1 MPAFTYITRAEAR
14 AAIRQRLQ
22 DAGSENFWVDDE
34 LNDLINEALRAWNA
48 AALYHRSRGQFST
61 IPSQAFY
68 DISDVLSD
76 GSDLILERTLTVQ
89 QITKSIIYALM
100 ENAGEEVD
108 GSTWVG
114 TESFS
119 LDDVQQS
126 VVRRVNRFLEDT
138 GQIVTQSQVAV
149 TPSNGIVDVPT
160 EWIDVRRAGWITPED
175 VHNVLW
181 RTSEYVADSQFND
194 WNISPG
200 KPEAYSV
207 AVVPQIRLQLLPA
220 PDDVGTLDLLMVNAL
235 TVTGALNIFNDFG
248 WAIKWGAIADLL
260 GQDGEA
266 RDAER
271 AQYAEQRYQEGVQL
285 AKIMSTVLRGEING
299 QVIQSCALFDLDAGV
314 PNWQDLLGDVT
325 VATGSVGIVAVLPF
339 DGATLIVGGETFTWV
354 TGAPVNPTDIFVST
368 QAATAQATVDAI
380 NAFTATALCT
390 AVLNGFIVELTA
402 NTPGDPGNSI
412 ALSTTDTGPGHTVIT
427 PFSGGSALDNLGTPA
442 TPAFAGP
449 NLVALYPVP
458 NYTVNVPDG
467 KHAVLFDVVRNAII
481 PTDDSSFIE
490 IGREWISVVVYD
502 YVEHLCLFKSQG
514 DEWKATYA
522 HYQRMFRAAANENA
536 RLREVSTYDLPILA
550 TQQEID
556 VRRKAP
562 AQAAA

>member
-1 MPAFTYITRAEAR
+1 MPSFDYITRAEAR

-22 DAGSENFWVDDE
+22 DPDGAFWTDDE
-34 LNDLINEALRAWNA
+34 LDDLINEALRAWNS
-48 AALYHRSRGQFST
+48 AALYFRSRGTFNT

-76 GSDLILERTLTVQ
+76 GSELILERTLTVQ

-119 LDDVQQS
+119 LDDIQQA

-138 GQIVTQSQVAV
+138 GQIVTQSQVV
-149 TPSNGIVDVPT
+149 VSPGSGIVDIPT
-160 EWIDVRRAGWITPED
+160 EWIDVRRAGWITPESG
-175 VHNVLW
+175 HSVLW

-194 WNISPG
+194 WNVSPG
-200 KPEAYSV
+200 KPETYSV

-220 PDDVGTLDLLMVNAL
+220 PDDLGTLDLLMVNAL

-248 WAIKWGAIADLL
+248 WVIKWGAIADLL

-285 AKIMSTVLRGEING
+285 AKIMTTVLRGEING

-314 PNWQDLLGDVT
+314 PNWQDQIGT
-325 VATGSVGIVAVLPF
+325 GTTATASIAPGSAGNPI
-339 DGATLIVGGETFTWV
+339 DGTGLTVGGSIFVWV
-354 TGAPVNPTDIFVST
+354 NTVVNPTDVQIG
-368 QAATAQATVDAI
+368 ATRADSFQNMVDVINLDPEGLALASAAI
-380 NAFTATALCT
+380 NGVVITLTALN
-390 AVLNGFIVELTA
+390 AGA
-402 NTPGDPGNSI
+402 SGNSI
-412 ALSTTDTGPGHTVIT
+412 PLSITDPAYGIIT
-427 PFSGGSALDNLGTPA
+427 AFSGGVNANTLGTPT

-458 NYTVNVPDG
+458 NYTIDVPDG
-467 KHAVLFDVVRNAII
+467 RHSVVFDVVRNAII
-481 PTDDSSFIE
+481 PIDDDSYIE
-490 IGREWISVVVYD
+490 IGREWLPVVVYG

-514 DEWKATYA
+514 DEWRATFA
-522 HYQRMFRAAANENA
+522 HYARMFRAAANENA

-556 VRRKAP
+556 VRRKSP

>member
-1 MPAFTYITRAEAR
+1 MPSFDYITRAQAR

-22 DAGSENFWVDDE
+22 DAGDEHFWTDDE
-34 LNDLINEALRAWNA
+34 LNDLINEALRAWNC
-48 AALYHRSRGQFST
+48 AALYHRAKGQFST
-61 IPSQAFY
+61 TPGTAFY

-76 GSDLILERTLTVQ
+76 GSELILERTLTVQ

-119 LDDVQQS
+119 LDDVQQA

-149 TPSNGIVDVPT
+149 APGNGIVDIPT
-160 EWIDVRRAGWITPED
+160 EWIDVRRASWITPEGD
-175 VHNVLW
+175 HNVLW

-200 KPEAYSV
+200 KPESYSV
-207 AVVPQIRLQLLPA
+207 AVVPQIRLQLLPS
-220 PDDVGTLDLLMVNAL
+220 PDDIGTLDLLMVNAL

-248 WAIKWGAIADLL
+248 WVIKWGAIADLL

-325 VATGSVGIVAVLPF
+325 TATGSIGIVAVLPF
-339 DGATLIVGGETFTWV
+339 DGATLIVGGVTFTWV

-380 NAFTATALCT
+380 NAFTTTALCT
-390 AVLNGFIVELTA
+390 AVLNGFVVELTA
-402 NTPGDPGNSI
+402 NDPGEGGNSI
-412 ALSTTDTGPGHTVIT
+412 TLSTSDTGPGHTVIT
-427 PFSGGSALDNLGTPA
+427 PFSGGAALDNLGTPT

-458 NYTVNVPDG
+458 NYTINVPG
-467 KHAVLFDVVRNAII
+467 GNHSIVFDCVRNAII
-481 PTDDSSFIE
+481 PTDDTSFIE
-490 IGREWISVVVYD
+490 LGREFLIPWLEYIC
-502 YVEHLCLFKSQG
+502 HLAAFKEQGIEFQGSYLGYKNLFLAAQSQ
-514 DEWKATYA
+514 
-522 HYQRMFRAAANENA
+522 NA

-556 VRRKAP
+556 VRRKSP
-562 AQAAA
+562 TQVAA